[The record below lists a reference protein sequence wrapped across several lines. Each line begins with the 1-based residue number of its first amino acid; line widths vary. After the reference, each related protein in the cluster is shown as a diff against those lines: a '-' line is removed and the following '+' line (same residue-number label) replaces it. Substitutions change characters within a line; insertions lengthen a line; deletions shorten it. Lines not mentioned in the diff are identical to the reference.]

1 MKLVSDLKQFLILN
15 DFSAIG
21 GSTQAT
27 RTQYLKMQE
36 ETDKKVLSVRD
47 EVSVVIA
54 GLLSALTAG
63 PVIGALLVC
72 SALMSLAQPS

>member
-27 RTQYLKMQE
+27 RTQYLKTQE

>member
-47 EVSVVIA
+47 EVCIVITS
-54 GLLSALTAG
+54 LLSALTAG
-63 PVIGALLVC
+63 PGDCSIISLL
-72 SALMSLAQPS
+72 ST